1 MESGDIAGHQLNMG
15 ILGVSL
21 RAVTRVAGE
30 SPRERIGDVAGRL
43 IDHGLSSRRCNDN
56 ARGAQNKHPGDN
68 DNTHDADK
76 RETGGSPL

>member
-1 MESGDIAGHQLNMG
+1 MESGDIAGHQLNPD

-30 SPRERIGDVAGRL
+30 STREGIGDVPGRL

-56 ARGAQNKHPGDN
+56 ARGRQKKHAREHDDTHNGDE
-68 DNTHDADK
+68 
-76 RETGGSPL
+76 REAGGPPF